1 MMDIDDSIDETMQM
15 AVSILWDLEGGLE
28 DSTIRW
34 CDRHEGLLICEISDD
49 DAITHFRFRKTHQ
62 LQELSDMLW
71 PRLCQFLPGCYKS
84 VSGCV

>member
-1 MMDIDDSIDETMQM
+1 MMDIDDSIDEAMQM

-34 CDRHEGLLICEISDD
+34 RDRHEGLLICEISDD
-49 DAITHFRFRKTHQ
+49 DAIAHFRFRKT
-62 LQELSDMLW
+62 
-71 PRLCQFLPGCYKS
+71 PRAVGYALAKASSIPTRCYKS